1 MIRRLPGT
9 SSNRG
14 AADRQRTPRQPPTLA
29 AVAAFALAALA
40 AAVPALAQPAS
51 DFAREKRW
59 ADQVVPSL
67 VVGEAV
73 TLTTASGTRFLALDT
88 AVPTSRGSVI
98 LTHGP
103 GLHPDHGLTGE
114 LRVHL
119 ADRGYSTL
127 SLQMPVL
134 GAEVEAGDAYRALF
148 PDAVARIAAGIA
160 HARRTDKRPIAI
172 VSHAMGSGMAYAYL
186 QSTPAAPVAAWVA
199 LSFYGGFDD
208 LSGFRFPILDLYG
221 ASDYWGIRGPSIM
234 RAWKL
239 AAAAPGSRQLALSDG
254 GRFLAGGEK
263 AVLREVAAF
272 LDATMAAGTR

>member
-1 MIRRLPGT
+1 M
-9 SSNRG
+9 
-14 AADRQRTPRQPPTLA
+14 
-29 AVAAFALAALA
+29 FALCAFTSF
-40 AAVPALAQPAS
+40 AQTS

-59 ADQVVPSL
+59 ADQVVPAL

-88 AVPTSRGSVI
+88 AVAKARGYVI

-134 GAEVEAGDAYRALF
+134 AADVEAGDAYRALY

-160 HARRTDKRPIAI
+160 HAQRADKRPVAI

-186 QSTPAAPVAAWVA
+186 QATPAAPVAAWVA
-199 LSFYGGFDD
+199 LSFYGSFDD

-239 AAAAPGSRQLALSDG
+239 AAAAPGSRQLSLPDG